1 MSHSG
6 INEKLEKD
14 KSDDEDDE
22 QHGFNKKRTRKE
34 SPVSI
39 QTMRKAAVVRLQ
51 RKDHTHRQRKND
63 PITRTSQTKIS
74 IGMSWN

>member
-22 QHGFNKKRTRKE
+22 QNEFNNKKRTRIE
-34 SPVSI
+34 SPVS
-39 QTMRKAAVVRLQ
+39 
-51 RKDHTHRQRKND
+51 
-63 PITRTSQTKIS
+63 TKINEKGS
-74 IGMSWN
+74 SSS